1 MKDSGINADRLGAIL
16 DYWIEHNEGHHRENE
31 KWLRSVEEYSNDDI
45 TRAIRKALELSDAIT
60 RQVRDAKAYLHG
72 HGAQEDHGHRHYEDT
87 VKGIPHRHIQFHQ
100 IGTIHTPY
108 APGTP
113 SSEMRSGDSRCS
125 ILMDERYS
133 EGLWKLN
140 SFSYIILL
148 FFLDRVSDES
158 LLIVSPPWA
167 EGVQTGLFAS
177 RSPNR
182 PNPIGLSVVPLME
195 ISGNVIYTGNID
207 AFDETP
213 LLDIKPY
220 IEVVESKEGAGNGWI
235 DELDESLKSN
245 AFNDASK

>member
-1 MKDSGINADRLGAIL
+1 MKDSRINADRLGAIL
-16 DYWIEHNEGHHRENE
+16 DYWIGHNEGHHRENE
-31 KWLRSVEEYSNDDI
+31 KWLRSVEEYGNDDI

-72 HGAQEDHGHRHYEDT
+72 HDVQEDHGHHEAT
-87 VKGIPHRHIQFHQ
+87 AHGVPHRHIQFHQ

-113 SSEMRSGDSRCS
+113 SSEMRSGDVRCS

-148 FFLDRVSDES
+148 FFLDRVSDAS
-158 LLIVSPPWA
+158 LLIVSPQWA

-182 PNPIGLSVVPLME
+182 PNPIGLSVVPLRE

-220 IEVVESKEGAGNGWI
+220 IEAVESKEGAGNGWI
-235 DELDESLKSN
+235 DELDESLKSK